1 MPPHYNCLCVQCSRT
16 GPLEK
21 VHRSLIKT
29 LWQLFQWICMF
40 WEHWKMA
47 SSYLIKVKEEPDQLN
62 SQTNMEWF
70 IETSIQYKRYILP
83 LESTLLF
90 ISIYKGAPRKRS
102 NSNPDCFV
110 KGFCWIARLL
120 LFKEKWI
127 DIKWTHQSAQIERE
141 SEHIKSN

>member
-1 MPPHYNCLCVQCSRT
+1 
-16 GPLEK
+16 
-21 VHRSLIKT
+21 
-29 LWQLFQWICMF
+29 MF
-40 WEHWKMA
+40 WEHWEMA

-90 ISIYKGAPRKRS
+90 ISIDKGAPRKRS

-110 KGFCWIARLL
+110 KPV
-120 LFKEKWI
+120 
-127 DIKWTHQSAQIERE
+127 SAELQDYFYLKKNELILNGLINQLKLNGRV
-141 SEHIKSN
+141 SI